1 MYDVSKV
8 TPDISKAHVITSNG
22 KGSIAAQPVFQQK
35 HWHV

>member
-1 MYDVSKV
+1 MCDVSTV

-22 KGSIAAQPVFQQK
+22 MASIAAQPVIQQK